1 MEGRRKRRAPADRV
15 HFRID
20 REHEASWAAFRQ
32 HGCEQ
37 SAAAFPA
44 IRGLLE
50 ACQEASRSGYRFPG
64 RTFSYRGRRYPVTL
78 TSFGRVV
85 VRHPETGRDIGATG
99 FFSAW

>member
-32 HGCEQ
+32 HGC
-37 SAAAFPA
+37 
-44 IRGLLE
+44 
-50 ACQEASRSGYRFPG
+50 